1 LRVKSPPDSYEPS
14 DGRVRRTLPRGPKA
28 LPREQVAADQLQ
40 RLQRAMIDSI
50 GEKGYRAT
58 TIADLVGRAGVSRKT
73 FYEHFANK
81 QECLLATFDV
91 IAADGRRRAIEAYQ
105 QARGEDRGT
114 GDLVERGVEAAL
126 RALFEATIDNPGAA
140 RLNMVEI
147 VAAGPAGIA
156 RRESAVQE
164 YRNFVRSILQQGS
177 GGGEGTVPATV
188 VRAVVGGLNR
198 ILYSRVR
205 HGQRAELR
213 QLVPDLMRW
222 VTCYRPTPPELA
234 ATIEAEQGTQPGA
247 ETGSGTGSAAKSG
260 AETGSGT
267 GTGSKSGAETET
279 GTGTGSKSGAETE
292 TAAVAQPGAEQPYCG
307 LVGGRAP
314 GTLASVA
321 GGDLGLVR
329 SSMSNVL
336 RSFILYSQR
345 ERILDAVANL
355 TATGGYADLTV
366 EKIAGEAAMSLQTFY
381 DHFRSKEEAFLF
393 TYEVGHARGLALV
406 ERAYEAQADWP
417 TGVKAA
423 VSALLHYLGSEPAF
437 AQMALR
443 YMLVASPRTAERANL
458 GISEYLSVLEPGF
471 EETSEHRRPPAIA
484 IEAIGGGL
492 GELMYGCVMRD
503 RAQDLPSLTV
513 AATYISLAPFVG
525 PEQAARVAIAPL
537 PAPVNQRS

>member
-1 LRVKSPPDSYEPS
+1 LSVKSRSDVSART
-14 DGRVRRTLPRGPKA
+14 DGRARRTLPRGSQA
-28 LPREQVAADQLQ
+28 LPREEVAADQLR

-91 IAADGRRRAIEAYQ
+91 IAEDGRRRAIEAYQ
-105 QARGEDRGT
+105 RARGDERSS
-114 GDLVERGVEAAL
+114 GDLVQRGVEAAL

-156 RRESAVQE
+156 RRESAVGE
-164 YRNFVRSILQQGS
+164 YRRFVRSILQQGTGDS
-177 GGGEGTVPATV
+177 AVPSAV

-205 HGQRAELR
+205 HGQRTELP

-234 ATIEAEQGTQPGA
+234 AAIAEPSAGEPGQSDDGPVKPRD
-247 ETGSGTGSAAKSG
+247 GSVQADDMDRSDDG
-260 AETGSGT
+260 
-267 GTGSKSGAETET
+267 
-279 GTGTGSKSGAETE
+279 
-292 TAAVAQPGAEQPYCG
+292 PGHSHGGPVRSYDG
-307 LVGGRAP
+307 LEGGRAP

-321 GGDLGLVR
+321 GDLGLVR

-336 RSFILYSQR
+336 RSFTLYSQR

-355 TATGGYADLTV
+355 TAAGGYADLTV

-406 ERAYEAQADWP
+406 ERAYEAQADWSS
-417 TGVKAA
+417 GVKAA
-423 VSALLHYLGSEPAF
+423 VTALLSYLGSEPAF
-437 AQMALR
+437 AQVALR
-443 YMLVASPRTAERANL
+443 HMLIATPRTAERANA

-503 RAQDLPSLTV
+503 RAQDLPSLTLP
-513 AATYISLAPFVG
+513 ATYVALAPFVG
-525 PEQAARVAIAPL
+525 PEQAARVALEPL
-537 PAPVNQRS
+537 PAPVH